1 MLTDRD
7 LQLLTSLGR
16 AVRVL
21 TLDQIAGRWF
31 ASSRWPAR
39 AAARRLTDLVSAG
52 YLQSVA
58 VMLHPLLDVRCA
70 LYEWAPEQ
78 GGEPCFG
85 PIAWRLRSR
94 FRLSPIRTAVFSAT
108 REAARL
114 CGDFGAPRFVRGL
127 AELLHDVH
135 VGQLWL
141 DLTAR
146 DATSPWVHEDQLAA
160 TAGVPDCDGK
170 LPDAVV
176 GGRLIEFGGRRYD
189 VRKLRRL
196 HAAYCH
202 LPYSIY

>member
-7 LQLLTSLGR
+7 LQLLTSLSR

-21 TLDQIAGRWF
+21 TLGQIAGRWF

-39 AAARRLTDLVSAG
+39 AAARRLKDLVAAG
-52 YLQSVA
+52 YLRTAA
-58 VMLHPLLDVRCA
+58 VMLHPLLDVRRA
-70 LYEWAPEQ
+70 LYEWTPEQ
-78 GGEPCFG
+78 GGEPCSG
-85 PIAWRLRSR
+85 SIAWRLRSR
-94 FRLSPIRTAVFSAT
+94 FRLSPIRTTVFSAT
-108 REAARL
+108 REATRL
-114 CGDFGAPRFVRGL
+114 CGDFRAPRFVRGP

-146 DATSPWVHEDQLAA
+146 DATAPWVHEDHLAA
-160 TAGVPDCDGK
+160 SAGVPSCDGK

-176 GGRLIEFGGRRYD
+176 GEQLIEFGGRRYD

-202 LPYSIY
+202 QPYSIY